1 MHYAMLVLF
10 LTYTIRFI
18 FKKEIIVDKTMVEK
32 IQSNPSYQKLVS
44 ERSSFAWKLTIT
56 MLVVY
61 YAFILLI
68 AFSPETLGA
77 KIVAGGMATVGIP
90 VGIAIIV
97 FAFVLTGIYVG
108 RANSEFDGL
117 LNQVKEDIAKDTK

>member
-1 MHYAMLVLF
+1 M
-10 LTYTIRFI
+10 
-18 FKKEIIVDKTMVEK
+18 DNSMVEK
-32 IQSNPSYQKLVS
+32 IKSNPSYQKLIS

-56 MLVVY
+56 MLTVY

-90 VGIAIIV
+90 VGVAIII
-97 FAFVLTGIYVG
+97 FAFILTGIYVK

-117 LNQVKEDIAKDTK
+117 LNQVKEDVAKDVK

>member
-1 MHYAMLVLF
+1 
-10 LTYTIRFI
+10 
-18 FKKEIIVDKTMVEK
+18 MVEK
-32 IQSNPSYQKLVS
+32 IQSNPSYQKLIS

-77 KIVAGGMATVGIP
+77 KIAVGGMATVGIP
-90 VGIAIIV
+90 VGVAIII
-97 FAFVLTGIYVG
+97 FSFVLTGIYVK

-117 LNQVKEDIAKDTK
+117 LNQVKEDLAKDSK

>member
-1 MHYAMLVLF
+1 
-10 LTYTIRFI
+10 
-18 FKKEIIVDKTMVEK
+18 VDKTMVEK

>member
-1 MHYAMLVLF
+1 M
-10 LTYTIRFI
+10 T
-18 FKKEIIVDKTMVEK
+18 KEQVQEIKN
-32 IQSNPSYQKLVS
+32 NPNYQKLVS
-44 ERSSFAWKLTIT
+44 TRSKFAWTLTI
-56 MLVVY
+56 VIFIVY

-77 KIVAGGMATVGIP
+77 KVSPDHMMTLGIP

-97 FAFVLTGIYVG
+97 FSFALTGIYVK

-117 LNQVKEDIAKDTK
+117 LNNLKNDIEKGMK

>member
-1 MHYAMLVLF
+1 MTQEQVQQ
-10 LTYTIRFI
+10 
-18 FKKEIIVDKTMVEK
+18 
-32 IQSNPSYQKLVS
+32 IQNNPKYQALVS
-44 ERSSFAWKLTIT
+44 RRSKFAWTLTII

-77 KIVAGGMATVGIP
+77 SLSGGMTTVGIP

-97 FAFVLTGIYVG
+97 FAFALTGFYVK
-108 RANSEFDGL
+108 RANSEFDDL
-117 LNQVKEDIAKDTK
+117 LGEVKKDIEEMK